1 MYVFSFFPPFKP
13 SSFLFWLLPSSPLS
27 FLYFLTLSGLV
38 SCVTGNV
45 TVSVFFPPL
54 VITATLSFLLYSLHY
69 SFLQFFFPLMICFT
83 PLKLSPKCLPSC
95 QPYIAPRLCCDKL
108 HQRSNCTVICLH
120 CDGENTA
127 HCVQCSQKAS
137 YTLQTCVFLGAL
149 EIVCTVFQHWKK
161 YGTACKSWFL
171 ENSVP
176 QLCFFFQAKNL

>member
-13 SSFLFWLLPSSPLS
+13 SSFLFWLLPSSSLS

-45 TVSVFFPPL
+45 TVSVFF
-54 VITATLSFLLYSLHY
+54 FLLLLLQLYLS
-69 SFLQFFFPLMICFT
+69 SFTHCTIPLLLSSVFFSPLMICFT

-127 HCVQCSQKAS
+127 HSALKKFL
-137 YTLQTCVFLGAL
+137 TL
-149 EIVCTVFQHWKK
+149 
-161 YGTACKSWFL
+161 
-171 ENSVP
+171 
-176 QLCFFFQAKNL
+176 

>member
-69 SFLQFFFPLMICFT
+69 SFLQFFFLLWFALPL
-83 PLKLSPKCLPSC
+83 LSCRPNVSPHVSLTLHLVCAVTS
-95 QPYIAPRLCCDKL
+95 YIRE
-108 HQRSNCTVICLH
+108 V
-120 CDGENTA
+120 TA
-127 HCVQCSQKAS
+127 QSS
-137 YTLQTCVFLGAL
+137 
-149 EIVCTVFQHWKK
+149 VCTATVKTPHTASSALKKFLTFCKRVFFSALRK
-161 YGTACKSWFL
+161 
-171 ENSVP
+171 
-176 QLCFFFQAKNL
+176 